1 MKTIL
6 DKTWKFEA
14 PKWKSK
20 CSRNSIDRHLKI
32 FYLQMLSTM
41 NCRDLVQ
48 KVNPLSTLE
57 SKVWTAKPKLA
68 TRMTHQNWMMV
79 DWLNCDCDCIQI
91 DLFLA
96 WRIRIAIV
104 EMQNC
109 LFAFYWVPFLA
120 LCLISKLFKWLHT
133 VWILC
138 FIGQCRSNSKSR
150 LINQTIFPK
159 NLWWSVSVHNSVTL
173 SHILAPSLKTD

>member
-1 MKTIL
+1 MNFL
-6 DKTWKFEA
+6 DLIHKV
-14 PKWKSK
+14 
-20 CSRNSIDRHLKI
+20 NSI
-32 FYLQMLSTM
+32 STF
-41 NCRDLVQ
+41 
-48 KVNPLSTLE
+48 E
-57 SKVWTAKPKLA
+57 SKVWTAQPNLA
-68 TRMTHQNWMMV
+68 TRMTHQNIMMA

-91 DLFLA
+91 DLFLV

-120 LCLISKLFKWLHT
+120 LYSISKLFKWLHA

-138 FIGQCRSNSKSR
+138 FISQSRSNPKSR

-159 NLWWSVSVHNSVTL
+159 NLWWSVSVHNSVT
-173 SHILAPSLKTD
+173 SSRILAPSLKTD